1 MVDEVAKVEVDK
13 VADMVVTI
21 TVKDF
26 TDLHF
31 TLAMQMMLDVMLK
44 WMEMNKY

>member
-1 MVDEVAKVEVDK
+1 MEVDKVADEVAKVEVDK
-13 VADMVVTI
+13 AADMVVRI

-31 TLAMQMMLDVMLK
+31 TLAMQK
-44 WMEMNKY
+44 